1 MSLLGIAT
9 ATTCMGVRVGQN
21 VEIQGDEFGYECDV
35 LKN

>member
-1 MSLLGIAT
+1 MSFWGIAT

-21 VEIQGDEFGYECDV
+21 IEIQGDKFEYECDV